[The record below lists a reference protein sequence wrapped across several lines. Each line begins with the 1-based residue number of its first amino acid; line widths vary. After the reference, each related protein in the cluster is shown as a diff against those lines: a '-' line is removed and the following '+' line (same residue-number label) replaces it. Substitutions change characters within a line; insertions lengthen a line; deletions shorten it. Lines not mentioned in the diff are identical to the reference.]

1 MSRLM
6 VFTVVHHTRWHETT
20 TQVVAATKWDASKAV
35 DGEVMHVSEGQDIYE
50 GKVIGS
56 SSWSKDF
63 MSPGYPKVS
72 EEWRQYLL
80 KRHFNSGAED
90 RCA

>member
-6 VFTVVHHTRWHETT
+6 AFTVVHHTRRYEVTT
-20 TQVVAATKWDASKAV
+20 TVVAATKWEASLVV
-35 DGEVMHVSEGQDIYE
+35 DGDVMHVSEGEDLYA
-50 GKVIGS
+50 GKVLRS
-56 SSWSKDF
+56 SSWSKDCL
-63 MSPGYPKVS
+63 SPSYPKIS